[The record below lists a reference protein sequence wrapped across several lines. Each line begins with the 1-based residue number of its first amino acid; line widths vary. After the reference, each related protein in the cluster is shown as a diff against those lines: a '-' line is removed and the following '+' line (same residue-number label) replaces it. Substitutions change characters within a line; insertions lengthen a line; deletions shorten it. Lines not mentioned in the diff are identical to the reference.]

1 MTNKTIISGLIYNII
16 IFLIIISFCSCQNIN
31 QKNDEET
38 VNKHAMD
45 SIGMEEN
52 CPCDS
57 IGLFEKQGKS
67 LAYLYIKD
75 FFLVISTSK
84 SGDSIEIKRYGIKR
98 MKLIEVI
105 ELYQNNIIFP
115 ERSIYADFMDTLDF
129 YKLTYYNDILL
140 GIDAGIVKNKI
151 LGYEFVSEDGMDTI
165 KSINNNIL
173 VPKKKFKGIVKFEE
187 ISNIT
192 RNGKKIDMR
201 QPIYIDT
208 EMMKRYGNI
217 LGQYKAIMENCF
229 LSR

>member
-1 MTNKTIISGLIYNII
+1 
-16 IFLIIISFCSCQNIN
+16 
-31 QKNDEET
+31 
-38 VNKHAMD
+38 
-45 SIGMEEN
+45 
-52 CPCDS
+52 
-57 IGLFEKQGKS
+57 
-67 LAYLYIKD
+67 
-75 FFLVISTSK
+75 
-84 SGDSIEIKRYGIKR
+84 